1 MYALLLYYSS
11 TLEQQLM
18 TAVVVVAEA
27 ASAVVVV
34 VVVVVVVL
42 VMAVEGIASRHCS
55 EEEEWNQANFTD
67 CSSAE
72 FNKLTDVIAAI
83 IKGHDAELDARQVL
97 STLANISQVIVANN
111 STRPQRIY
119 RKDLITAVDILL
131 NIAEYNGK
139 YSNVSSTG
147 DFNNFGHVAS
157 NLLDPINIATWRELA
172 NVCDVIS
179 QILVKAI
186 DDYGLSV
193 AATVN
198 NESIPPQAVST
209 KNLLIR
215 VDHVSTISQVLT
227 DGLQVKFR
235 QSSIYLPPQAFTSSQ
250 NSRIV
255 TAIYLSLNDVLLL
268 PKEDSSDQAL
278 YATTT
283 IVSCTV
289 HPRPREVL
297 TTPVKIVVQNKMLSH
312 IQDLNYRFGA
322 NVTLECVFW
331 RPGDSMTW
339 KTNGCKFVS
348 RESNVSITTCE
359 CNHLTVFAALMDPHG
374 SRVRNLSHKKALELI
389 SIVGCSISLFAV
401 CVTVAVTLSFWK
413 ILESPRTKVLLNLCA
428 AIALSCALVISEG
441 SVINTAGCP
450 VVAALLHYFLLA
462 LFSWMLCEGVLH
474 YIVLV
479 KAARQVP
486 NGVMKFFYM
495 FGWGFPAIV
504 VAISLAVTQTKGY
517 ESKDLCWL
525 DVKTG
530 LIWAFTGPAI
540 LVITINIV
548 VFVLVMHSM
557 FSTRRMR
564 NSSQMEKVKAGIK
577 ASAIILPLLGITW
590 SFGLLS
596 FNSDTVVFKYIFS
609 IFNSL
614 QGLMV
619 FIFHCLLN
627 RQIKDAI
634 NRRRQ
639 RRMPRAAK
647 PVNPHNS
654 SDNLRTNP
662 KRGTLGQ
669 SNQAEAD
676 DKQLEVGND
685 YGNTTPKPRPS
696 RIEVKSM
703 PPPEE
708 DTNADNSLNT
718 HL

>member
-1 MYALLLYYSS
+1 
-11 TLEQQLM
+11 
-18 TAVVVVAEA
+18 
-27 ASAVVVV
+27 
-34 VVVVVVVL
+34 
-42 VMAVEGIASRHCS
+42 MAR
-55 EEEEWNQANFTD
+55 W
-67 CSSAE
+67 
-72 FNKLTDVIAAI
+72 
-83 IKGHDAELDARQVL
+83 AR
-97 STLANISQVIVANN
+97 
-111 STRPQRIY
+111 
-119 RKDLITAVDILL
+119 DITSHKQI
-131 NIAEYNGK
+131 
-139 YSNVSSTG
+139 
-147 DFNNFGHVAS
+147 
-157 NLLDPINIATWRELA
+157 LLDPVLYVQLRRAKEKTRYSSVRAKKNLRVPKFPEARKREQVFKNCADVYNSGEKISGVYKIDPDGLGEFE
-172 NVCDVIS
+172 VYCDQKTAGGGWTVFQKRQDGS
-179 QILVKAI
+179 VVDFFRAWDAYKRGFGNLNGEFWL
-186 DDYGLSV
+186 GLDK
-193 AATVN
+193 
-198 NESIPPQAVST
+198 IPPDCTARDSLGYHRGQAFST
-209 KNLLIR
+209 KDRDN
-215 VDHVSTISQVLT
+215 DNYSANCA
-227 DGLQVKFR
+227 
-235 QSSIYLPPQAFTSSQ
+235 SSYI
-250 NSRIV
+250 
-255 TAIYLSLNDVLLL
+255 
-268 PKEDSSDQAL
+268 KEL
-278 YATTT
+278 G
-283 IVSCTV
+283 V
-289 HPRPREVL
+289 
-297 TTPVKIVVQNKMLSH
+297 
-312 IQDLNYRFGA
+312 
-322 NVTLECVFW
+322 
-331 RPGDSMTW
+331 
-339 KTNGCKFVS
+339 
-348 RESNVSITTCE
+348 
-359 CNHLTVFAALMDPHG
+359 
-374 SRVRNLSHKKALELI
+374 SHKKALELI

-479 KAARQVP
+479 KTVRQVP
-486 NGVMKFFYM
+486 NGVMKLFYM

-530 LIWAFTGPAI
+530 LIWAFAGPAI

-557 FSTRRMR
+557 FSTRRMK

-577 ASAIILPLLGITW
+577 ASAVILPLLGITW

-627 RQIKDAI
+627 RQVKDAI

-639 RRMPRAAK
+639 RRMPRAVK
-647 PVNPHNS
+647 PENAHNS

-662 KRGTLGQ
+662 KKGTLGQ
-669 SNQAEAD
+669 SNQAEAE

-685 YGNTTPKPRPS
+685 YGNTTSKPRPS

-718 HL
+718 RL